1 MQNYDYLETL
11 DAQQREAVLSPPSPL
26 AVMAGAGA
34 GKTKV
39 ITARIMNQIHGGIDP
54 NSLFVSA
61 FTKAASV
68 EMAERILRIEENAEV
83 DVSTFHSLMF
93 RFMNSYMASSG
104 KEPYDLYKEGR
115 KKILIQ
121 NLLDRPSR
129 DFPNALNLD
138 ADISNVISTIGRWK
152 NSGIHYFDEEIST
165 TKQESPRSS
174 DMYAAAVVYELYE
187 KHLASANSIDFDDML
202 LKSMDLLA
210 SNNEALSE
218 ARSTW
223 KGFFVDE
230 AQDTNIVQWKILELI
245 APPEDSPN
253 LTVVGDLRQC
263 LFSFRG
269 ASPEIFEQFINRYKD
284 AKVVDLVNNYRC
296 VGPIV
301 ESANKLAEN
310 MGMKDQIAN
319 RSDGEI
325 PQVHKFDSTLDQ
337 AKAIAEDVSKLR
349 ESGVSG
355 GDIAVLIRTNAQSV
369 DIESAFVAAGIP
381 YWCNGGGFFQRME
394 VGDIMAYLQLANDD
408 NRFDLLGKIINKPTR
423 YLGAA
428 FVEAVNDTQT
438 RLGGDI
444 IRSIRMTDSYNNKKL
459 SPKQRSA
466 AIDLSTLLLE
476 IKEKD
481 GDKISPS
488 IAIGKILDKTDYL
501 DWLKKNNGLGDGQD
515 SSRIENI
522 NALKMISSRFTSIK
536 DFLDFVDEC
545 SRLQIESNDATQ
557 ISTVHRAK
565 GSEWNYVWVANM
577 HDDSIPHVMSK
588 REGDFISE
596 RRIAYVA
603 FTRAKDVLK
612 IGVPATNDKGES
624 VEPSRFIE
632 SAGLSC

>member
-152 NSGIHYFDEEIST
+152 NGGIHYFDEEIST
-165 TKQESPRSS
+165 TKQDSPRSS

-310 MGMKDQIAN
+310 MGMKDQVAN

-394 VGDIMAYLQLANDD
+394 VGDIMAYLQLANGED
-408 NRFDLLGKIINKPTR
+408 RFDLLGKIINKPTR

-488 IAIGKILDKTDYL
+488 IAIGKILDKTDYF

-522 NALKMISSRFTSIK
+522 NAS
-536 DFLDFVDEC
+536 
-545 SRLQIESNDATQ
+545 
-557 ISTVHRAK
+557 
-565 GSEWNYVWVANM
+565 
-577 HDDSIPHVMSK
+577 
-588 REGDFISE
+588 
-596 RRIAYVA
+596 
-603 FTRAKDVLK
+603 
-612 IGVPATNDKGES
+612 
-624 VEPSRFIE
+624 
-632 SAGLSC
+632 